1 VVPCVLI
8 VEDERKIRQLLR
20 SYLEH
25 DGLAVM
31 TTGSGA
37 DALQTVR
44 DCDPDLVLLDLCLP
58 DVSGEE
64 VAHELRRTSDV
75 PIIMLT
81 AKTDV
86 DDRIKGL
93 RLGADDYVTKP
104 FSPRE
109 VVLRVQAVLRRGRGP
124 QATGQSYG
132 NRQLV
137 IDQVTRAVTASGHP
151 VDLTP
156 SEWDLLTTL
165 AGVPGRVFTR
175 AELVNRIRDYEF
187 DGYERI
193 IDTHVKNLRRKL
205 EPDPTHPEVIETV
218 LGAGYRL
225 SLSRDPRDPRDPEN
239 ALTDRRTPD
248 RTDGHP

>member
-1 VVPCVLI
+1 VNQVVPCVLV

-25 DGLAVM
+25 DGLVVV

-37 DALQTVR
+37 EAIQTVR
-44 DCDPDLVLLDLCLP
+44 DSRPDLVLLDLRLP
-58 DVSGEE
+58 DVSGED
-64 VAHELRRTSDV
+64 VAREIRRTSDV

-86 DDRIKGL
+86 DDRVRGL

-109 VVLRVQAVLRRGRGP
+109 VVLRVQAVLRRSGSSP
-124 QATGQSYG
+124 ASGQSYG
-132 NRQLV
+132 HGRLV
-137 IDQVTRAVTASGHP
+137 IDEATRTVTAWGRR
-151 VDLTP
+151 VDLTR
-156 SEWDLLTTL
+156 SEWDLLLAL

-175 AELVNRIRDYEF
+175 AELVDRIRGQEF

-193 IDTHVKNLRRKL
+193 IDTHIKNLRRKL
-205 EPDPTHPEVIETV
+205 EPDPSSPEAVETV

-225 SLSRDPRDPRDPEN
+225 LLLR
-239 ALTDRRTPD
+239 D
-248 RTDGHP
+248 RTAGGG

>member
-1 VVPCVLI
+1 MVPCVLI

-37 DALQTVR
+37 DAIQTVR
-44 DCDPDLVLLDLCLP
+44 DCAPDLVLLDLRLP
-58 DVSGEE
+58 DVSGED
-64 VAHELRRTSDV
+64 VAHEIRRTSDV

-137 IDQVTRAVTASGHP
+137 IDQVTRTVTASGRP

-175 AELVNRIRDYEF
+175 AELVNRIRGYEF

-205 EPDPTHPEVIETV
+205 ESDPTHPVVIETV

-225 SLSRDPRDPRDPEN
+225 TLPRDHPGP
-239 ALTDRRTPD
+239 PD
-248 RTDGHP
+248 